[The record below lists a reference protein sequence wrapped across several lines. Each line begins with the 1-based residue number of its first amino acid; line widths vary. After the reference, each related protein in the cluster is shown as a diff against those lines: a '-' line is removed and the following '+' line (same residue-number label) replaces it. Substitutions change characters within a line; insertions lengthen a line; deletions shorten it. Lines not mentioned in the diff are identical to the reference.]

1 MILVNF
7 ADSILLVK
15 CKKIFL
21 LARKI
26 FNLSHIRTLENLQIK
41 NNILEMINDPEP
53 TVKEQAL
60 VAIQKMMLH
69 SWQAANVTGA
79 Q

>member
-1 MILVNF
+1 
-7 ADSILLVK
+7 
-15 CKKIFL
+15 
-21 LARKI
+21 
-26 FNLSHIRTLENLQIK
+26 
-41 NNILEMINDPEP
+41 MINDPEP